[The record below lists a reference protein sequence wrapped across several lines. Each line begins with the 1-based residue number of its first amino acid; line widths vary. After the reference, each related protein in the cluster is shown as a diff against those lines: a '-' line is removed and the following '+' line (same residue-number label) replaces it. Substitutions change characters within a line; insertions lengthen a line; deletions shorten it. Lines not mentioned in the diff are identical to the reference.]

1 MVMQATLSTALPL
14 LAQISG
20 IFPDSLPRHACNA
33 RVAQLV
39 AHAAPLIFAPDF
51 RSRQLGFVHRLTAA
65 AAAVACLAV
74 LVVAAR
80 MRPSPTGVGT
90 HAQWGFNSCQFLE
103 RTRLPCPTCGMTT
116 SFAYF
121 VRGNFLASLYVQ
133 PMGFLGAAMTAA
145 ACWIAAYMALS
156 GKPALRL
163 LQWVPYRYYLIPLL
177 SLAVAAWGWKML
189 LQIRGID
196 GWG

>member
-1 MVMQATLSTALPL
+1 MVMQATLSTALPS
-14 LAQISG
+14 LAQFSG
-20 IFPDSLPRHACNA
+20 VFLTALPTHACNGKVARLVA
-33 RVAQLV
+33 RVV
-39 AHAAPLIFAPDF
+39 PLIFAPDL
-51 RSRQLGFVHRLTAA
+51 RSRRLGFPHRLI
-65 AAAVACLAV
+65 AAVVAISCLAV

-80 MRPSPTGVGT
+80 MQPSESGVGT
-90 HAQWGFNSCQFLE
+90 HTQWGFNTCQFLE

-116 SFAYF
+116 SFAHF
-121 VRGNFLASLYVQ
+121 VRGNFLASFYVQ
-133 PMGFLGAAMTAA
+133 PMGFLGAAITAA
-145 ACWIAAYMALS
+145 AFWIAGYMALS

-177 SLAVAAWGWKML
+177 SLAVASWGWKMF